1 MAVIGVQTCGLDRLY
16 GVDGAYRE
24 MKAAGFG
31 AADVNLNDHYSYR
44 DIVTGQRSPVFSGP
58 LEESLAVFKPYRD
71 AAEKYGVLNAQA
83 HAPFPSWVAGMEE
96 QNDYLI
102 TVLERSVEICGFL
115 GCPRLVVHPFFGGY
129 DESLTAEAEWDLNM
143 DRYARLIP
151 AARKHGVTICL
162 ENMFIGH
169 NRKLYQACCSDFTVA
184 CRYVD
189 ALNALAGQ
197 ELFGFCLDTG
207 HALLL
212 GKDIRQVIRQ
222 LGQRIKCFHLHDNNG
237 IEDQHLAP
245 YMGVMDWDRFAQGL
259 RDIGYRGHLS
269 FETESAVSRA
279 FDPELVPELLRLIAA
294 SGRLFA
300 RRAGME

>member
-83 HAPFPSWVAGMEE
+83 HAPFPSWVAGMDE

-129 DESLTAEAEWDLNM
+129 DESLTPEAEWDLNM

-184 CRYVD
+184 CP
-189 ALNALAGQ
+189 AAGQ
-197 ELFGFCLDTG
+197 GYPAGYPAIGPAHQMLPS
-207 HALLL
+207 A
-212 GKDIRQVIRQ
+212 RQ
-222 LGQRIKCFHLHDNNG
+222 QRH
-237 IEDQHLAP
+237 
-245 YMGVMDWDRFAQGL
+245 
-259 RDIGYRGHLS
+259 RGS
-269 FETESAVSRA
+269 
-279 FDPELVPELLRLIAA
+279 A
-294 SGRLFA
+294 SGPVHGRDGLGPVRPGPAGHRLPGAF
-300 RRAGME
+300 EL